1 MPRLLGA
8 RTVGVEAWLAAGGW
22 NDLAKRIMTLDRPS
36 PRQVAGRLAL
46 TPLAL
51 FYAGRMPGP

>member
-8 RTVGVEAWLAAGGW
+8 RTVGVEAWFAAEGW
-22 NDLAKRIMTLDRPS
+22 NELAKRILTLDRPS
-36 PRQVAGRLAL
+36 LRQIAGRLAL

-51 FYAGRMPGP
+51 FYAARMQGP